1 MASMELFLPN
11 GTIHDFKKATPPP
24 LGEKFGVWSGSQTEM
39 LSYMT
44 LPGGGM
50 LMFDLSKLTLQDFRQ
65 MRDHYQVGISLWI
78 LTFMLHQIDWRIEC
92 DDKRIGDAVSENFS
106 LVWTPLIRAMSQAFW
121 AGFSPNVLQWE
132 NDISGRRVVLDKVKD
147 LIPEMCSVNW
157 KEVDGYS
164 PPNSPPPKIQLFDG
178 IKQQGSTWPV
188 PADCSLWYP
197 LLMENGNFSGRK
209 LLRPA
214 FPAWFFSQ
222 LIHLFANRYFER
234 FGEPLPVGRYPSTW
248 EGKDANN
255 NPVTGRKVME
265 DIVTGIRNRSV
276 VVVPSDRNPD
286 ASAAA
291 GRSYEWDLEYLESQM
306 RGADF
311 ERYMTRLDEEI
322 SLALF
327 TPVLLYR
334 TADVGS
340 YNLGDAHFRL
350 FMSMLNALAGDIK
363 HYIDKY
369 VLDRMVDFNFG
380 TKAARARWVPR
391 RLGKDTP
398 ETLRAALQGVI
409 SQGLAT
415 LDLDELSVALGIG
428 VHEREIL
435 MDDPTASPGGTP
447 GDTPS
452 DETGTGGT
460 SPQDKSGAGL
470 GGKVNAVQAPSGAT
484 RKARALMTL
493 DRMFERGKGQIKREV
508 ASGAGLPARLDLG
521 HQRQLAD
528 AMGSHEAMV
537 ALATFDAW
545 WAEYAMTTDDADRAI
560 TALKNVLA
568 SVGDRV

>member
-1 MASMELFLPN
+1 MASMELFLPD
-11 GTIHDFKKATPPP
+11 GTIHDFKKAPAPP
-24 LGEKFGVWSGSQTEM
+24 LGEKFGVWSGTQAER
-39 LSYMT
+39 LSYMS

-78 LTFMLHQIDWRIEC
+78 LTFMLHQVDWRIEC
-92 DDKRIGDAVSENFS
+92 ENKTIGDAASENFS
-106 LVWTPLIRAMSQAFW
+106 LIWTQLIRSMSQAFW
-121 AGFSPNVLQWE
+121 AGYSPNVLQWE
-132 NDISGRRVVLDKVKD
+132 NDVQGRRVVLSKVKD
-147 LIPEMCSVNW
+147 LVPEMCSVNW
-157 KEVDGYS
+157 KQVPGYA
-164 PPNSPPPKIQLFDG
+164 PPGYVAPKIELFDG
-178 IKQQGSTWPV
+178 IKQEGTTWPV
-188 PADCSLWYP
+188 PAENSLWYP
-197 LLMENGNFSGRK
+197 MLMENGNFYGRK

-234 FGEPLPVGRYPSTW
+234 FGEPLPIGRYPSNQ
-248 EGKDANN
+248 ELKDSQGNT
-255 NPVTGRKVME
+255 VSSRKIME
-265 DIVTGIRNRSV
+265 DIVTGIRNRAV

-291 GRSYEWDLEYLESQM
+291 GRAYDWDLEYLESQM

-334 TADVGS
+334 TSDVGS

-350 FMSMLNALAGDIK
+350 FMSMLNALAADIK

-369 VLDRMVDFNFG
+369 VLDRFVDFNFG
-380 TKAARARWVPR
+380 TNAARARWVPR

-409 SQGLAT
+409 TAGLAT
-415 LDLDELSVALGIG
+415 IDLDELSVALGIG

-435 MDDPTASPGGTP
+435 MADQLASPGGTP

-460 SPQDKSGAGL
+460 SGQNKSGQGI
-470 GGKVNAVQAPSGAT
+470 GGRVASARPPSGGT
-484 RKARALMTL
+484 RQAKALMTL
-493 DRMFERGKGQIKREV
+493 DRMFERAKSQIMKSE
-508 ASGAGLPARLDLG
+508 ADLPATLDFG
-521 HQRQLAD
+521 HQRQLAEAIGTED
-528 AMGSHEAMV
+528 AMRTLRTVNG
-537 ALATFDAW
+537 W
-545 WAEYAMTTDDADRAI
+545 WSEYAMTTSDREKACDALSR
-560 TALKNVLA
+560 VLSA
-568 SVGDRV
+568 VGDAV